1 MLSNFFKFNINYL
14 ICLLIVFFLYLIIY
28 QLFAYWYEQ
37 RTNNKYFGY
46 NAFGFGTTYDYGG
59 FGNITGNLD
68 GLKGFSFLNDG
79 MFSDLFSCKSLI
91 ESFKNNLQKMKS
103 NSNYNENINTD
114 SNDNGNS
121 NDNNDNDNNDDG
133 TSNLQN
139 LTKEI
144 NDLSNNLYLLSDQV
158 NQMSVQQGILA
169 QQNLPSQPVKVTG
182 ADVYNSN

>member
-1 MLSNFFKFNINYL
+1 MLSNFLKFNINYL

-28 QLFAYWYEQ
+28 QIFVYWYEQ
-37 RTNNKYFGY
+37 RTNQKYFGY

-68 GLKGFSFLNDG
+68 GLKGFSYLNDG
-79 MFSDLFSCKSLI
+79 IFSDLFSCKSLI
-91 ESFKNNLQKMKS
+91 ESYENNLQKMKS
-103 NSNYNENINTD
+103 NSNYN
-114 SNDNGNS
+114 GNS
-121 NDNNDNDNNDDG
+121 NDNNDIE
-133 TSNLQN
+133 TSNLQS

-182 ADVYNSN
+182 ADVYNKY